1 MDIINNLPNF
11 KSCTI
16 SIIGLGYVGLPLTIE
31 FAKSKNCLRTK
42 TTINNKIIGFDL
54 NKERIFNLKNGID
67 NTKEIS
73 EEVLKG
79 LQNISFTNDVN
90 QLSKADVFIITV
102 PTPINKDKEPDLEA
116 IKSASKTVGRA
127 LKVRLKKGSD
137 INPKSSP
144 VIIYESTVYPGT
156 TEEICIPILEKE
168 SGLKYNNKELN
179 QGFFCGYSPERINP
193 SDKIHTLISIIKV
206 TSGGDRQSALWID
219 DLYGSIIKAG
229 TYMAPSIKIAEAAK
243 VIENTQRDLNIALV
257 NELAIIFDKIGIDT
271 KDVLDTACTKWNFQ
285 KFEPGLVGGHCISVD
300 PYYLT
305 YKSRQMGYY
314 PEVVLAG
321 RKINDNMSYWIGQ
334 NLIKELK
341 NRKIN
346 NQKKSKVLILGFT
359 FKENC
364 VDIRNTKVVDL
375 INTLLSNGIQCDVI
389 DPWVNKTEVYEMY
402 KLKVLSKLEFNKKY
416 SAVLV
421 AVAHKEFLNIDKKDW
436 ESLIVKNGIFY
447 DLKNTIPRSLN
458 PIRL

>member
-1 MDIINNLPNF
+1 MTITSNLPNL

-16 SIIGLGYVGLPLTIE
+16 SVIGLGYVGLPLAVE
-31 FAKSKNCLRTK
+31 FAKSKTCLRTQ
-42 TTINNKIIGFDL
+42 THLNNKIIGFDL
-54 NKERIFNLKNGID
+54 NKKRLLNLKNGID
-67 NTKEIS
+67 NTKEVP

-79 LQNISFTNDVN
+79 LQNISFTNDVH

-116 IKSASKTVGRA
+116 IKSATKTVGQA
-127 LKVRLKKGSD
+127 LKVRLIESSD
-137 INPKSSP
+137 TNLKSSP

-168 SGLKYNNKELN
+168 SGLKYNHKEFN

-193 SDKIHTLISIIKV
+193 SDEIHTLTSIIKV
-206 TSGGDRQSALWID
+206 TSGGDPESALWID

-229 TYMAPSIKIAEAAK
+229 TYRAPSIKVAEAAK

-257 NELAIIFDKIGIDT
+257 NELALIFDKIGIDT
-271 KDVLDTACTKWNFQ
+271 QDVLATASTKWNFL

-305 YKSRQMGYY
+305 YKSRQVGFY
-314 PEVVLAG
+314 PKVVLAG
-321 RKINDNMSYWIGQ
+321 RKINDNMSYWIAQ

-341 NRKIN
+341 NRVIN
-346 NQKKSKVLILGFT
+346 NHKKLNVLILGFT

-364 VDIRNTKVVDL
+364 VDIRNTKVFDL
-375 INTLLSNGIQCDVI
+375 INTLVSNDIHCDVY

-421 AVAHKEFLNIDKKDW
+421 AVAHKEFSNIEKKDW

-447 DLKNTIPRSLN
+447 DLKNIIPRSLN